1 MRIHKFETTEA
12 FIAID
17 LEGAEASSGPAR
29 WAKKILQGGAKDL
42 ARSQTYTYAALGMK
56 RGGAAAGICAAGRS
70 GCSSRGV
77 PHRSRTARRRRHLP
91 ARRSEGHRARRA
103 RPLHAAD
110 PRDTARLGD
119 FADRCDG
126 LSAVVAAHHAVGLDA
141 KTIAIEGFEN
151 LGPWIA
157 DGVIG
162 HGARLTAISTATG
175 TVTNES
181 GFSLAELNEAFA
193 AHGADCVNELG
204 EVGHP
209 MAVFGAG
216 ADVVFAGSKVGI
228 IDHKVAERLEG
239 CAAVVP
245 NGRLPLT
252 ARGLAVLKAGVQT
265 PADFVALAGSTLAVW
280 GDVSRSDD
288 EIVAGVREDIG
299 DLCAELQGHDDGL
312 LLAACY
318 FAEAFLM
325 EWQDELRGAVHSPL
339 TQLAQADASAMPRPT
354 RTRAGACGTR
364 RRR

>member
-1 MRIHKFETTEA
+1 MRIHKFESTEA

-56 RGGAAAGICAAGRS
+56 RGGAAAGISAPTEDRAAAIEAFLTEAETLVADG
-70 GCSSRGV
+70 
-77 PHRSRTARRRRHLP
+77 TYLP
-91 ARRSEGHRARRA
+91 DAAKGIGPNELA
-103 RPLHAAD
+103 PLHAAD

-126 LSAVVAAHHAVGLDA
+126 VSAVVAAHHAVGLDA

-157 DGVIG
+157 DEAIG
-162 HGARLTAISTATG
+162 RGARVTAISTATG

-193 AHGADCVNELG
+193 AHGADCVNDLG

-209 MAVFGAG
+209 MVVFGSG
-216 ADVVFAGSKVGI
+216 ADVVFAGSKVGV
-228 IDHKVAERLEG
+228 IDHKVAEGLEG
-239 CAAVVP
+239 CASVVP
-245 NGRLPLT
+245 SGRLPLT
-252 ARGLAVLKAGVQT
+252 ARGLAVLRKAGVQT
-265 PADFVALAGSTLAVW
+265 PADFVALAGSTFAMW

-299 DLCAELQGHDDGL
+299 DLCDELQGHDDGL

-318 FAEAFLM
+318 FAEAFLL
-325 EWQDELRGAVHSPL
+325 EWQDGLPWGRPL
-339 TQLAQADASAMPRPT
+339 AP
-354 RTRAGACGTR
+354 
-364 RRR
+364 